1 MLSLP
6 QIDAA
11 AADVAAAALPP
22 GALIRA
28 ESWAY
33 DGMDNEDQLRVM
45 LVVKESE
52 FPRITGQHLLELV
65 YQLQVRL
72 QADGEDRFAVVE
84 FATDEELAAD
94 GGA

>member
-6 QIDAA
+6 QIDAV
-11 AADVAAAALPP
+11 AADVAAASLPS

-28 ESWAY
+28 ESRLY
-33 DGMDNEDQLRVM
+33 DGMDGDQLRVM
-45 LVVKESE
+45 VVVRDSE
-52 FPRITGQHLLELV
+52 FPHITGQHALKLIW
-65 YQLQVRL
+65 QLQQRL
-72 QADGEDRFAVVE
+72 QADGEDRFATVE

>member
-6 QIDAA
+6 QIDVV
-11 AADVAAAALPP
+11 AADVAAASLPS

-28 ESWAY
+28 ESRLY
-33 DGMDNEDQLRVM
+33 DGMDSDDQLLVM
-45 LVVKESE
+45 VVIRDSE
-52 FPRITGQHLLELV
+52 FPRITGQHVLELV
-65 YQLQVRL
+65 HQLQQRL
-72 QADGEDRFAVVE
+72 QADGEDRFATVE